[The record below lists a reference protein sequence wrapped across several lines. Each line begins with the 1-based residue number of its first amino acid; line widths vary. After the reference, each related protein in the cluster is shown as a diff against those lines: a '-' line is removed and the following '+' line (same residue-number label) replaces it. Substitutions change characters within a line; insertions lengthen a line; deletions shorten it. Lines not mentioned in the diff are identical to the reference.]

1 MTAASYS
8 IAYVEIRRK
17 QSGEIVHGRVW
28 AAWWS
33 TEAIVDGKW
42 QSPDA
47 CGIIEQTPQ
56 TLAWVDREERAEIA
70 ADDLCREAL
79 AERLKWERWGA
90 QVAGK
95 PIPPLVP
102 LKTVRM
108 SDAFARAA
116 FRELQGNPPNY
127 RPSKPTRYATSRGFE
142 RPATMPAREFFG
154 AFSRASP
161 PSHIPDA
168 LRHFGLDEQ
177 ATAADVN
184 RVYRERVRAAHPDR
198 GGPGGDF
205 AEMKRMRDE
214 ALKVARP

>member
-1 MTAASYS
+1 MTQATYS

-17 QSGEIVHGRVW
+17 QNGAIVHGRVW
-28 AAWWS
+28 AAWWT

-56 TLAWVDREERAEIA
+56 TPAWIDREERAEIA
-70 ADDLCREAL
+70 ADDICREAL
-79 AERLKWERWGA
+79 AERLKWDRWGA

-102 LKTVRM
+102 LRTTRI
-108 SDAFARAA
+108 SDSFARAA
-116 FRELQGNPPNY
+116 FRELQGDPPNY
-127 RPSKPTRYATSRGFE
+127 RPSKPSRYAIPLGFSR
-142 RPATMPAREFFG
+142 PPHVPAREFFG
-154 AFSRASP
+154 TTAQTSSP
-161 PSHIPDA
+161 SAIPDA
-168 LRHFGLDEQ
+168 LRHFGLDET

-184 RVYRERVRAAHPDR
+184 RVYRERVKAAHPDR

-205 AEMKRMRDE
+205 AEMKRRRDE
-214 ALKVARP
+214 ALKVTRP